1 MNKTKLIPFDLKRWQ
16 KADFKKVL
24 TKEGKEVS
32 DLAYFE
38 SARKAIFSLF
48 GTLENDVFSWA
59 IDGTFSINK
68 RHSEYDL
75 MLEVEDKT
83 LEGWVNVFDGAL
95 GSSVYPSKELAMK
108 HYSGYSNYVTTI
120 QITYNDNNR

>member
-1 MNKTKLIPFDLKRWQ
+1 MNKTKLIPFDFERW
-16 KADFKKVL
+16 KKGDCKVV
-24 TKEGKEVS
+24 TKSGKEVS
-32 DLAYFE
+32 DLTYFK
-38 SARKAIFSLF
+38 SATQATYPLV
-48 GTLENDVFSWA
+48 GVLENYIEFWT
-59 IDGTFSINK
+59 IDGAFLNIQRNSQCI
-68 RHSEYDL
+68 L

-108 HYSGYSNYVTTI
+108 HYSGYSNYITTI

>member
-1 MNKTKLIPFDLKRWQ
+1 MNKTKLIPFDLERWQ
-16 KADFKKVL
+16 KGDCKVI
-24 TKEGKEVS
+24 TKSGKEVS
-32 DLAYFE
+32 ELTYFI
-38 SARKAIFSLF
+38 SATKVSNPLV
-48 GTLENDVFSWA
+48 GVLENHLNSWM
-59 IDGTFSINK
+59 INGSFGANK
-68 RHSEYDL
+68 GNSELNL

-95 GSSVYPSKELAMK
+95 GSSVYSSKELAMK

>member
-1 MNKTKLIPFDLKRWQ
+1 MNKTKLIPFDFERW
-16 KADFKKVL
+16 KKGDCKVV
-24 TKEGKEVS
+24 TKSGKEIS
-32 DLAYFE
+32 DLTYFG

-48 GTLENDVFSWA
+48 GTLENDVYSWA
-59 IDGTFSINK
+59 IDGTYSINK
-68 RHSEYDL
+68 RDSEYDL
-75 MLEVEDKT
+75 MLEVEDT
-83 LEGWVNVFDGAL
+83 ILEGWVNVFDGAL

>member
-16 KADFKKVL
+16 KGDFKKVL

-32 DLAYFE
+32 ELTYFK

-48 GTLENDVFSWA
+48 GTLENDVYSWA
-59 IDGTFSINK
+59 IDGTYSINK

-75 MLEVEDKT
+75 MLEVEDT
-83 LEGWVNVFDGAL
+83 ILEGWVNVFKDKL
-95 GSSVYPSKELAMK
+95 GGSVYSSKTEAIMFS
-108 HYSGYSNYVTTI
+108 HQPNYITTI
-120 QITYNDNNR
+120 QISYNDSDR

>member
-1 MNKTKLIPFDLKRWQ
+1 MNKTKLIPFDLERWQ
-16 KADFKKVL
+16 KGDCKVV
-24 TKEGKEVS
+24 TKSGKEVS
-32 DLAYFE
+32 ELTYFI
-38 SARKAIFSLF
+38 SATKDTFPLL
-48 GTLENDVFSWA
+48 GVLENDVYSWA

-108 HYSGYSNYVTTI
+108 HYSGYSNYITTI